1 MTMAFQMRILIFGVA
16 AALSL
21 SPPARVARLSRA
33 HYQQSV
39 TFVLVRPRGTGT
51 PILTLDSYHQSA
63 LIHLEFDNS
72 CQYAPRGRLR
82 ADGDTLVVTLNG
94 LSRVSIC
101 PGFVNR
107 EAFAAAVRGL
117 AARHWFVRLEWADE
131 AGVYQSD
138 TGSVDV
144 R

>member
-1 MTMAFQMRILIFGVA
+1 MVLQMRILILVVA
-16 AALSL
+16 AALSV
-21 SPPARVARLSRA
+21 SPPAREVTLSGVRD
-33 HYQQSV
+33 QQSV
-39 TFVLVRPRGTGT
+39 TFVLVQPRGTGT

-72 CQYAPRGRLR
+72 CQYQPRGRLR
-82 ADGDTLVVTLNG
+82 TDGDTLVVTLEG

-107 EAFAAAVRGL
+107 EAFAAAARGL
-117 AARHWFVRLEWADE
+117 ASRHWFVQLAWADE
-131 AGVYQSD
+131 AGVYESD